1 MNWNP
6 DLYVR
11 TLNFAAAAHGR
22 QEVPGNGHPYVVH
35 LAMVC
40 AEVLRAPGLDTDFA
54 LQCALLHDTL
64 EDTAITADEILL
76 AFGPEVLAGVK
87 ALTKRADLPK
97 EAAMQDSLRRIL
109 ECPPEVAAVKLA
121 DRITNLQPPPSYWSG
136 EKRQA
141 YMDEACLIHQHLA
154 PRCPVLGER
163 LETRIKAYADFIL
176 ESESHPIESKKPA
189 SSSDSVADAVV
200 REISC
205 TYACMGFSRVFDRN
219 ANEKHMVLTPFAQ
232 PSWEPRFAMD
242 CRLLQSETIAR
253 CLEIFI
259 GQSCYGEI
267 QPTFGIF
274 ETNKSRLAL
283 CLSNARFAVMQGREL
298 ARNADVKLASDLVYQ
313 WLANEAE
320 YPPQPWFDGGEDQG
334 IRVFDVPYNAHPKE
348 FYGFLIIEP
357 KWFECHK

>member
-11 TLNFAAAAHGR
+11 TLNFAAAAHGK
-22 QEVPGNGHPYVVH
+22 QQVPGNGHPYVVH

-40 AEVLRAPGLDTDFA
+40 TEVLRAPGLDTDFA

-64 EDTAITADEILL
+64 EDTATTADEVLRT
-76 AFGPEVLAGVK
+76 FGPEVLAGVQ

-136 EKRQA
+136 EKRSA
-141 YMDEACLIHQHLA
+141 YREEARLIHQHLA
-154 PRCPVLGER
+154 SRCPVLGER
-163 LETRIKAYADFIL
+163 LAEKIMAYAEFIEEL
-176 ESESHPIESKKPA
+176 ENHPTESPKPA
-189 SSSDSVADAVV
+189 SLSASVTQANAGD
-200 REISC
+200 ISC
-205 TYACMGFSRVFDRN
+205 TYASIGSSRVFDGN
-219 ANEKHMVLTPFAQ
+219 ANEKHMLLTPFAQ

-242 CRLLQSETIAR
+242 CRWLNIESIAR
-253 CLEIFI
+253 CLEVFT
-259 GQSCYGEI
+259 GQSYYRES
-267 QPTFGIF
+267 QPTFDIF
-274 ETNKSRLAL
+274 ETNNSRLAL
-283 CLSNARFAVMQGREL
+283 CLSGARLAVMQGREL
-298 ARNADVKLASDLVYQ
+298 ARNADVKLASELTYQ
-313 WLANEAE
+313 WLANDAE
-320 YPPQPWFDGGEDQG
+320 YPPQPWFDGGEDHGFQ
-334 IRVFDVPYNAHPKE
+334 VFDVPYNAHPME